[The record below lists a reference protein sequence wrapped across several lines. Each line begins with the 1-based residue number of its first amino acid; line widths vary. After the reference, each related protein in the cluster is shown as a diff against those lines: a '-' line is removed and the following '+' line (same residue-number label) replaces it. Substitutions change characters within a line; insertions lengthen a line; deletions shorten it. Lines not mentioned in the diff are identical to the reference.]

1 MATAQDYNTEFGVSS
16 IRVSIMGTE
25 YDPFAEMERLLD
37 RMNRQFDEFGD
48 WDPTETGERGA
59 STPTDLV
66 EHDDEFV
73 VTVDLPGFEKDDVE
87 IRVADHTLRIA
98 ADRDESASEEEEA
111 YLRRERRRRSVRE
124 SVRLPDE
131 VDKEAVSARMRN
143 GVLTVTLP
151 RLDVE
156 EERTVEISDE

>member
-1 MATAQDYNTEFGVSS
+1 MSA
-16 IRVSIMGTE
+16 R

-37 RMNRQFDEFGD
+37 RMSRQFDEFGD
-48 WDPTETGERGA
+48 WDPTESDGRA
-59 STPTDLV
+59 RSTPTDLV

-73 VTVDLPGFEKDDVE
+73 VTADLPGFETDDVE

-98 ADRDESASEEEEA
+98 ADRDESASEADEA

-124 SVRLPDE
+124 SLHLPDE

-156 EERTVEISDE
+156 EERTVEIGEE

>member
-37 RMNRQFDEFGD
+37 RMNRRFGEVES
-48 WDPTETGERGA
+48 WETSEDRSS
-59 STPTDLV
+59 STPIDLV

-73 VTVDLPGFEKDDVE
+73 VTFDLPGFETDDVE
-87 IRVADHTLRIA
+87 VRVTDHTLRIEA
-98 ADRDESASEEEEA
+98 ERDESTSEDDEA
-111 YLRRERRRRSVRE
+111 YIRRERRHRSVRE
-124 SVRLPDE
+124 SVSLPDE
-131 VDKEAVSARMRN
+131 VDAEAVSARMRN
-143 GVLTVTLP
+143 GVLIVTLP
-151 RLDVE
+151 RLTVD